1 MNDVV
6 AQSSL
11 TLTPFTAADYP
22 QLIDWIDSDELNYLW
37 GGPNYQF
44 PLTVEQI
51 EAHCAQPQVH
61 PFLFHVQGV
70 ASGFIELYQVDSRH
84 VRLCRIFI
92 AHAQRGKG
100 LASPMIELAIDIA
113 AEQLNAGL
121 LSLAVF
127 EHNAVARHCYQQ
139 LGFVETQR
147 EQGTRSFNGHR
158 WNLVRMEKTL
168 PLQDSHHGHHTTGRN
183 SCKSRY

>member
-22 QLIDWIDSDELNYLW
+22 QLIGWIDSDELNYLW

-61 PFLFHVQGV
+61 PF
-70 ASGFIELYQVDSRH
+70 
-84 VRLCRIFI
+84 
-92 AHAQRGKG
+92 
-100 LASPMIELAIDIA
+100 
-113 AEQLNAGL
+113 
-121 LSLAVF
+121 
-127 EHNAVARHCYQQ
+127 
-139 LGFVETQR
+139 
-147 EQGTRSFNGHR
+147 
-158 WNLVRMEKTL
+158 
-168 PLQDSHHGHHTTGRN
+168 
-183 SCKSRY
+183 